1 MKKIQKKYRE
11 LPTEELLRIIC
22 QVADRQKAQD
32 LLVLDVR
39 GLASFADYFVLMS
52 GTSTRHVQGL
62 ADVIDGEIGSKRM
75 KSGGTEGLSDG
86 QWVLL
91 DYNEIIVHIFYHES
105 RLHYDLEGLWH
116 DAPRIDPL
124 LLPAP
129 PEVSDAVTAKAAK
142 KRVTV
147 RKPAAT
153 EEEVSA
159 ENRKASVAGAKK
171 AARAIKIAASKLKS
185 AGAKKASII
194 AKKKVGAKK
203 ASGSAKQSG
212 GMRRPAAPT
221 KKRTGTARKKTGTGR
236 K

>member
-75 KSGGTEGLSDG
+75 KSGDTEGLIDG
-86 QWVLL
+86 NWVLL
-91 DYNEIIVHIFYHES
+91 DYNDIIVHIFYHES
-105 RLHYDLEGLWH
+105 RRYYDLEGLWH
-116 DAPRIDPL
+116 DAPRLDPL
-124 LLPAP
+124 TLPPP
-129 PEVSDAVTAKAAK
+129 PEESAATAKTGK
-142 KRVTV
+142 KRATTG
-147 RKPAAT
+147 RPAAT
-153 EEEVSA
+153 GEQVPADTS
-159 ENRKASVAGAKK
+159 KSSVTTAKK
-171 AARAIKIAASKLKS
+171 AARAIKIAASKSKS
-185 AGAKKASII
+185 AEAKKASII
-194 AKKKVGAKK
+194 ARKKLGAQK
-203 ASGSAKQSG
+203 ASGSTKKAG

-221 KKRTGTARKKTGTGR
+221 KKRTGTAKKKTGTGR

>member
-22 QVADRQKAQD
+22 QVADQQKAQD

-75 KSGGTEGLSDG
+75 KSGETEGLIDG
-86 QWVLL
+86 NWVLL
-91 DYNEIIVHIFYHES
+91 DYNDIVVHIFYHES
-105 RLHYDLEGLWH
+105 RRYYDLEGLWH
-116 DAPRIDPL
+116 DAPHIDPL
-124 LLPAP
+124 ALPEPRLESAP
-129 PEVSDAVTAKAAK
+129 ADAKPVK
-142 KRVTV
+142 KRAPTIKV
-147 RKPAAT
+147 AAVD
-153 EEEVSA
+153 EQVSA
-159 ENRKASVAGAKK
+159 ETRKASVASARKTS
-171 AARAIKIAASKLKS
+171 RAIKIAASKSKS
-185 AGAKKASII
+185 ADAKKASII
-194 AKKKVGAKK
+194 ARKKIGAKK
-203 ASGSAKQSG
+203 ASGSTKKSG

-221 KKRTGTARKKTGTGR
+221 KKKSGTASKKTGTGR